1 MSGTGVQE
9 YEKRLLAK
17 DSEVKHAQFALRRLK
32 AELHSA
38 RSKLEDTSRMLP
50 APEPTLGKLATWL
63 VADISALKLSVLLLV
78 LGRWPLLCR
87 WLMPAMCYGVLFLL
101 KPLKEGV

>member
-38 RSKLEDTSRMLP
+38 HSKLEDTSRMLP
-50 APEPTLGKLATWL
+50 APEPTLGKLAAWL
-63 VADISALKLSVLLLV
+63 VADISAFELSTLIWCWEGWL
-78 LGRWPLLCR
+78 LLCR
-87 WLMPAMCYGVLFLL
+87 
-101 KPLKEGV
+101 